1 MKSEKTIQT
10 PLPIKSIVK
19 DLQIDPTSIEET
31 SQKDPQSFYLHLAK
45 LKSQKS
51 WQSESVSK
59 LQQSISDLEKSEKQD
74 YSDYYYLTAR
84 LIAANGESEVLKTM
98 LKQSGLSDEDSAERI
113 KNLEDSED
121 VQKMKAALA
130 DFDEKNQ
137 KSQSKILGKITEIFE
152 KLNPQNPQPNQQKPT
167 LELTAEQKSKLQNQQ
182 TKLLEQLKTHGIER
196 TASAIAALGRNPKDY
211 LRQDQE
217 IQQTDSDLQEA
228 NKKLKTLEL
237 SLGVSQKDEEK
248 SPSATESI
256 KSRFAA
262 VKEKLTSEIQ
272 SSSQKN
278 IQQTPNK
285 EETDNLKQTNL
296 LLASL
301 LSERSGDSKENSERV
316 NEIISLCED
325 AAESAVKTGFSLSSS
340 QPANEE
346 LKQTWVG
353 LRLMEELT
361 RKDEV
366 LRGLGGQ
373 SNGILQDTVEKLKQ
387 DRLDSNKSDF
397 TPSDSPYPQTITG
410 NRRLQRSLSGQKGS
424 FEDIAAN
431 RHFEDFQKIKNAVA
445 EDKKSKEWSKEN
457 VLKFFSE
464 SLKDFTSSVA
474 SDSSNAVKHFR
485 RHPISSILAAAG
497 VAISFVPGASS
508 APPLRMPNEDPVSG
522 SGLRATEGSSFTTDL
537 ASPIFNSMAIPTS
550 DYVGLS
556 STTAGMAVASK
567 DGTTSFFKPDGNTLL
582 KIPTESNSQ
591 DFLTDLSKA
600 SIGDYGMV
608 LSPGQK
614 SVSCF
619 GSYVSPTDST
629 KIKIFADG
637 ATSEITASSLPLDQS
652 KGAITKIT
660 AFGANQKKYA
670 LVWQGDSID
679 DNNEPKIFEITS
691 NQQSNSLKEVSN
703 DKCQEFLNDS
713 EGRKAFEA
721 ARWTKSITQGLAT
734 TWVLPAGDDVYIL
747 SASSSQFGKSGI
759 VKVTQ
764 EEYQKKIKPFSPSLQ
779 KTLNSYPAF
788 VNSTK
793 ITFGP
798 SSAIS
803 QVINTIPVPKRFNEI
818 CQAITS
824 STSKI
829 GQAITSS
836 TSKIGQEITSS
847 TSVKVSDPAT
857 STIEVPKQTSPQNPE
872 NNGPTSSQ
880 VGETQQ
886 DTQKNE
892 AVSSSIENP
901 RQTSPQKQE
910 NNGPTSSNLVGE
922 TQQNPENNGPTSSD
936 LVTETQKNPEN
947 NGPTSSNLVGE
958 TQQDTP
964 KNEPTSSDLV
974 GETQQDTPKNEQT
987 SSNLETKTQQD
998 TPKNNVVLSSE
1009 KPADT
1014 TVAATFSSGQ
1024 DSYSATDKQTSSQ
1037 VGQTQQDTPEK
1048 PDDTTVAN
1056 TISDQRGSDQ
1066 SSTPVP
1072 QTSKLAINCNTCL
1085 EQLGLTSTD
1094 DRDKISKFI
1103 AENSEKIAK
1112 ECGVSVKE
1120 FEGCFDGQASSSFSE
1135 SQGTSSETLEAFTT
1149 YISDGISSMTSSTS
1163 NPATTSK
1170 LPDVITTI
1178 ATSLGLSPKSTS
1190 LILSV
1195 AKNATSSADARST
1208 STSKALPFLK
1218 STPAPNQNDGQP
1230 PKTVPASS
1238 SANGKAQNQ
1247 GSTTNSPTPT
1257 PAPNQNDGQ
1266 PPETV
1271 PALDS
1276 LNKATSSA
1284 ENNGVNKEAIGGSVA
1299 AVAATLAI
1307 IAAFIFNRRSRS
1319 QPAQQA
1325 QQQVEASDGG
1335 RTESMPLSE
1344 RLGRGLNNTP
1354 TRPTRTRPI
1363 TAFSVRN
1370 PGIRNE
1376 RIADLDSPAAGG
1388 RNTGAVGEG
1397 LPAATETVD
1406 QVADTRRSADSDSP
1420 AAAGRNTGAVGE
1432 GSPAAEV
1439 RADKIKVEN
1448 PISPGDQVLPA
1459 AAGAGD
1465 EGSPAAAGAG
1475 GGVSLAAQGGTP
1487 YRDGSIAVNH
1497 TTQFSSRKQK
1507 ETGGDEGE
1515 IVAESISTE
1524 DDASS
1529 SGSFRSQA
1537 RSFDEGPLAAEG
1549 AGGQVS
1555 PAAAERAG
1563 GGVEV
1568 APISPGGGVSLAA
1581 GGEGETP
1588 RRNVDSN
1595 SPAEIKEAGGQV
1607 SLAAGGAGDQVLPNE
1622 KNVSQVQEESL
1633 ISPAE
1638 GRALFNSTDG
1648 SRVKISPKQTGE
1660 FKRVMSDNSV
1670 MPGKPVASPNK
1681 TVDDRTSTELLDQ
1694 IGKLEQHVMS
1704 AVNFTSENS
1713 VEVPPN
1719 DDQRSANSSPT
1730 IPVETISSI
1739 RLPGTLQPEG
1749 SPETPKK
1756 PGNSST
1762 DKQSPAS
1769 RRIFK
1774 ETEETTNPA
1783 DNARRPADPGPQ
1795 NQEATRQPVESEA
1808 PGKSPRDPA
1817 GRTVSPNSEIGIG
1830 S

>member
-10 PLPIKSIVK
+10 PLPIKSIAE
-19 DLQIDPTSIEET
+19 DLQIDPSSIEQT

-113 KNLEDSED
+113 KTLEDSED

-196 TASAIAALGRNPKDY
+196 TAAAIAALGRNPKDY

-410 NRRLQRSLSGQKGS
+410 NRRLQRSLSVQKGS

-431 RHFEDFQKIKNAVA
+431 RHFEDFQKIKNVVA

-550 DYVGLS
+550 DYV
-556 STTAGMAVASK
+556 TTAGMAVASK
-567 DGTTSFFKPDGNTLL
+567 DRTTSFFKPDGNTLL
-582 KIPTESNSQ
+582 KIPTETTSQ
-591 DFLTDLSKA
+591 AFLNDLSKA
-600 SIGDYGMV
+600 SIGDYGAV
-608 LSPGQK
+608 LSPNQN
-614 SVSCF
+614 SVSYF
-619 GSYVSPTDST
+619 GCYVSHTDSA

-721 ARWTKSITQGLAT
+721 ARWTKSITQGLTT

-829 GQAITSS
+829 DQAITSS
-836 TSKIGQEITSS
+836 TSD
-847 TSVKVSDPAT
+847 KVSDPAT

-872 NNGPTSSQ
+872 NNG
-880 VGETQQ
+880 
-886 DTQKNE
+886 
-892 AVSSSIENP
+892 
-901 RQTSPQKQE
+901 
-910 NNGPTSSNLVGE
+910 
-922 TQQNPENNGPTSSD
+922 
-936 LVTETQKNPEN
+936 
-947 NGPTSSNLVGE
+947 
-958 TQQDTP
+958 
-964 KNEPTSSDLV
+964 
-974 GETQQDTPKNEQT
+974 
-987 SSNLETKTQQD
+987 
-998 TPKNNVVLSSE
+998 
-1009 KPADT
+1009 
-1014 TVAATFSSGQ
+1014 
-1024 DSYSATDKQTSSQ
+1024 QTSSQ
-1037 VGQTQQDTPEK
+1037 VGQTQQDTPKK

-1056 TISDQRGSDQ
+1056 TIPDQRGSDQ
-1066 SSTPVP
+1066 PSTPVP
-1072 QTSKLAINCNTCL
+1072 QTSKLATNCNTCL
-1085 EQLGLTSTD
+1085 EQLGIKSSD
-1094 DRDKISKFI
+1094 DRDKISNFI

-1120 FEGCFDGQASSSFSE
+1120 FEGCFDYQASSSVLE
-1135 SQGTSSETLEAFTT
+1135 SRETSSKTLEAFTT
-1149 YISDGISSMTSSTS
+1149 YIMTSSTS

-1178 ATSLGLSPKSTS
+1178 ATSLSNPATTSKLPDVITTIATS

-1218 STPAPNQNDGQP
+1218 STPAPNQNEGQP
-1230 PKTVPASS
+1230 PQTVPASS
-1238 SANGKAQNQ
+1238 SANGEAQNQ

-1266 PPETV
+1266 PLQTV
-1271 PALDS
+1271 PASGS

-1299 AVAATLAI
+1299 AVAAILAI
-1307 IAAFIFNRRSRS
+1307 IVAFIFNRRSRL
-1319 QPAQQA
+1319 
-1325 QQQVEASDGG
+1325 
-1335 RTESMPLSE
+1335 RTD
-1344 RLGRGLNNTP
+1344 
-1354 TRPTRTRPI
+1354 
-1363 TAFSVRN
+1363 FSVRS
-1370 PGIRNE
+1370 PEIRNV
-1376 RIADLDSPAAGG
+1376 RI
-1388 RNTGAVGEG
+1388 E
-1397 LPAATETVD
+1397 E
-1406 QVADTRRSADSDSP
+1406 RSA
-1420 AAAGRNTGAVGE
+1420 GEE
-1432 GSPAAEV
+1432 GSLE
-1439 RADKIKVEN
+1439 
-1448 PISPGDQVLPA
+1448 
-1459 AAGAGD
+1459 
-1465 EGSPAAAGAG
+1465 
-1475 GGVSLAAQGGTP
+1475 AQGGAETP
-1487 YRDGSIAVNH
+1487 RRSVDSNSPEERAV
-1497 TTQFSSRKQK
+1497 
-1507 ETGGDEGE
+1507 G
-1515 IVAESISTE
+1515 VAVEDSISP
-1524 DDASS
+1524 S
-1529 SGSFRSQA
+1529 
-1537 RSFDEGPLAAEG
+1537 
-1549 AGGQVS
+1549 GQVS
-1555 PAAAERAG
+1555 PAAQREA
-1563 GGVEV
+1563 
-1568 APISPGGGVSLAA
+1568 
-1581 GGEGETP
+1581 ETP
-1588 RRNVDSN
+1588 RRSVDSN
-1595 SPAEIKEAGGQV
+1595 SPAEIKEAGDKG
-1607 SLAAGGAGDQVLPNE
+1607 SLAAGGAGDQVLPAAAGGLWSY
-1622 KNVSQVQEESL
+1622 KNVSRVEEESL
-1633 ISPAE
+1633 ISLAK
-1638 GRALFNSTDG
+1638 GRALFNPELSTTKHKKEGSGKIGAKSNSEEENSSSEEENSSSESEKQNLPPLHLSARKSNTALGGGSSEHEDG
-1648 SRVKISPKQTGE
+1648 SSSDKGELKAENEEDAGDAPIPFESALRAAAESSGSSVRISPRKAE
-1660 FKRVMSDNSV
+1660 SEEAMADNSV
-1670 MPGKPVASPNK
+1670 LPGRLVASPNK
-1681 TVDDRTSTELLDQ
+1681 TIGDRASERLDQ
-1694 IGKLEQHVMS
+1694 IDRNDVEQPVTCV
-1704 AVNFTSENS
+1704 ATFTPKILAEEPPKNL
-1713 VEVPPN
+1713 VEEPPKDN
-1719 DDQRSANSSPT
+1719 QRSANSSPT
-1730 IPVETISSI
+1730 TPVETTSSI
-1739 RLPGTLQPEG
+1739 RHPGSLPEEG
-1749 SPETPKK
+1749 SPIA
-1756 PGNSST
+1756 SSPVKT
-1762 DKQSPAS
+1762 APTIPHRESPS
-1769 RRIFK
+1769 RRSLLPGID
-1774 ETEETTNPA
+1774 ETTNPA
-1783 DNARRPADPGPQ
+1783 DNARRPADLGPQ
-1795 NQEATRQPVESEA
+1795 DQEATRQPGESEA
-1808 PGKSPRDPA
+1808 PGTSPRRNE
-1817 GRTVSPNSEIGIG
+1817 RTAHPETAASLIG
-1830 S
+1830 SGPRKSGGGRGKSLGGEAR